1 MFIPQINKENYNIL
15 TMIIKSLK
23 LTRKTQV
30 AQYEML
36 TIEAYF
42 ERDEGETQEHFRERA
57 ILEMGAIYIRATGK
71 EDPYIVKSEFPSK
84 DDMD

>member
-1 MFIPQINKENYNIL
+1 MKV
-15 TMIIKSLK
+15 KSLK

-42 ERDEGETQEHFRERA
+42 ERDDGETHEHFRNRA
-57 ILEMGAIYIRATGK
+57 VLEMSAVFIRATGK
-71 EDPYIVKSEFPSK
+71 EDPHLPKPHYPSK
-84 DDMD
+84 QTQD